1 VIFTLTPRGSDA
13 RSLFE
18 TDNASTPSV
27 IWYETASVCALASAE
42 RHLGHIVVT
51 TDGCAAYDG
60 THTNSAGNG
69 FRELGVF
76 RDIIQAK
83 AAVEEALGFRGQPS
97 EGRSEAPLLT
107 M

>member
-1 VIFTLTPRGSDA
+1 VTFTLTPRGSDA

-27 IWYETASVCALASAE
+27 IWYETASVCALASVE

-51 TDGCAAYDG
+51 AEGCAAYDG

-76 RDIIQAK
+76 RDMVEAK
-83 AAVEEALGFRGQPS
+83 AAVEEALGFRGRLS
-97 EGRSEAPLLT
+97 EGRSATPPLT